1 MSRVLILGGGFGG
14 LSAAHALRSALAA
27 TDEVVL
33 VERQPTFVMGLR
45 KSWAL
50 VGSGDLAGGE
60 RRLDVLTGRGIEV
73 VTGEISAIEPEAKAA
88 VVDGRR
94 LAGDA
99 LIVALGAARAP
110 ESIPGFAEHVHDVYE
125 RSSLARAAEA
135 LRSTKG
141 GAIAIGIFG
150 VPYTCP
156 PAPYE
161 MAFLVSDLLRRR
173 GVPARVEVFT
183 PQPMSLP
190 VIGQAGCDV
199 LEARLSEEG
208 IDFHPNHQALAVEP
222 GEVVFSGGRGRF
234 DLLLGVP
241 PHRCPA
247 VAASAGLTDGGSWVK
262 VDPST
267 METRFPGVYAI
278 GDLVEIPLANKMMLP
293 KAGVFA
299 ESQAQ
304 VAAEH
309 ISAALSGGGPAA
321 AAFNG
326 QGYCYLEVGRGLAME
341 VRGDFLAA
349 PAPAVSIGAAL
360 ASRLNEKRDFEAT
373 RLKKWFDA

>member
-1 MSRVLILGGGFGG
+1 
-14 LSAAHALRSALAA
+14 
-27 TDEVVL
+27 
-33 VERQPTFVMGLR
+33 
-45 KSWAL
+45 
-50 VGSGDLAGGE
+50 
-60 RRLDVLTGRGIEV
+60 
-73 VTGEISAIEPEAKAA
+73 
-88 VVDGRR
+88 
-94 LAGDA
+94 
-99 LIVALGAARAP
+99 
-110 ESIPGFAEHVHDVYE
+110 
-125 RSSLARAAEA
+125 
-135 LRSTKG
+135 
-141 GAIAIGIFG
+141 
-150 VPYTCP
+150 
-156 PAPYE
+156 
-161 MAFLVSDLLRRR
+161 MAFLVNDFLRSR

-190 VIGQAGCDV
+190 VIGHAGCDV

-262 VDPST
+262 VNPST

-304 VAAEH
+304 VAAAH
-309 ISAALSGGGPAA
+309 IAAALSGGTAS

-326 QGYCYLEVGRGLAME
+326 EGYCYLEVGRGLAME

-349 PAPAVSIGAAL
+349 PAPAVSIGAPL

-373 RLKKWFDA
+373 RLKKWFGA

>member
-14 LSAAHALRSALAA
+14 LAAAHALRSLLAPS
-27 TDEVVL
+27 DEVVL

-50 VGSGDLAGGE
+50 VGSGDLASGE
-60 RRLDVLTGRGIEV
+60 RRLDGLTGRGIEV
-73 VTGEISAIEPEAKAA
+73 VTGEITAIEPEAKAA

-94 LAGDA
+94 LAGEA
-99 LIVALGAARAP
+99 LVVALGAARAP
-110 ESIPGFAEHVHDVYE
+110 ESVPGFAEHVHNVYE
-125 RSSLARAAEA
+125 LSSLARAAQA
-135 LRSTKG
+135 LHSIEG
-141 GAIAIGIFG
+141 GAVAIGIFA

-161 MAFLVSDLLRRR
+161 MAFLVNDLLRRR
-173 GVPARVEVFT
+173 GVPASVEVFT

-208 IDFHPNHQALAVEP
+208 INFHPNHQAVAVEAD
-222 GEVVFSGGRGRF
+222 EVVFSGGRRRF

-262 VDPST
+262 VNPST
-267 METRFPGVYAI
+267 METRFSGVYAI

-304 VAAEH
+304 VAAFH
-309 ISAALSGGGPAA
+309 IA
-321 AAFNG
+321 AAFSG
-326 QGYCYLEVGRGLAME
+326 GTASASFTGEGYCYLEVGRGLAME
-341 VRGDFLAA
+341 VRGDFLAQ
-349 PAPAVSIGAAL
+349 PAPVVSIGAPL
-360 ASRLNEKRDFEAT
+360 ASRLNEKREFEAT
-373 RLKKWFDA
+373 RLKKWFDAE